1 MYIDNTFNPNHN
13 NLQCFPTTFF
23 IVSIITT
30 ITLTLKASP
39 SIHPHT
45 PPASFLPFPTLLF
58 LPLVHFMSMYEIH
71 QPLPFRTSLAR
82 EAQTY
87 EAYPSEQ
94 GFLS

>member
-1 MYIDNTFNPNHN
+1 MYIDNNPNHT
-13 NLQCFPTTFF
+13 NLQCFPTTL
-23 IVSIITT
+23 IVSITT
-30 ITLTLKASP
+30 IIILTLKASP

-45 PPASFLPFPTLLF
+45 PPASLLPFPTLFF
-58 LPLVHFMSMYEIH
+58 LHFMSMYEIH
-71 QPLPFRTSLAR
+71 QPLPFRISLAR

>member
-1 MYIDNTFNPNHN
+1 MYIDNNPNHT
-13 NLQCFPTTFF
+13 NLQCFPTTL
-23 IVSIITT
+23 IVSITT
-30 ITLTLKASP
+30 IIPTLKASP
-39 SIHPHT
+39 STHPHT
-45 PPASFLPFPTLLF
+45 PPASLLPFPTLPF
-58 LPLVHFMSMYEIH
+58 LPLLHFMSMYEIH

>member
-1 MYIDNTFNPNHN
+1 MYIDNNPNHTD
-13 NLQCFPTTFF
+13 LQCFPTTL
-23 IVSIITT
+23 IVSITT
-30 ITLTLKASP
+30 IILTLKLSP

-45 PPASFLPFPTLLF
+45 PPASLLPFPHLLF
-58 LPLVHFMSMYEIH
+58 LPLLHFMSMYGIH

-87 EAYPSEQ
+87 EEYSSKQ